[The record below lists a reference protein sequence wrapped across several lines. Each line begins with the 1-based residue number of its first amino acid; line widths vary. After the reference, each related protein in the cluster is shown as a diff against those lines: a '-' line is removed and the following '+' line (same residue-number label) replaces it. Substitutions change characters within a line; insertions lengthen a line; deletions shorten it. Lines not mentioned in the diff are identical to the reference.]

1 MYFDIQAGGHDCF
14 AVMYVIFIFSSS
26 YLLNFFDP
34 AGWPMMVCG
43 FPHSMAHRK
52 FPCVA
57 WIIII
62 DKVDKP
68 CLLQATGR
76 PFKSRDLAL
85 SREVNRQ
92 GQRNRAILSL
102 YVT

>member
-1 MYFDIQAGGHDCF
+1 
-14 AVMYVIFIFSSS
+14 
-26 YLLNFFDP
+26 
-34 AGWPMMVCG
+34 MMVCG

-57 WIIII
+57 WIIIM
-62 DKVDKP
+62 DKMDKP

-92 GQRNRAILSL
+92 GQRNRAVIICDMRVNKVMFSSVQ
-102 YVT
+102 YG